1 MYNLINYQTATTS
14 LIIDFV
20 DTGQNKLIDLRVTG
34 AGGGGENTAAV
45 FRSCRTKIDVPECI
59 SNTSLHSAT
68 RRVTIS
74 KLQLRSLLHILSL
87 IHN

>member
-45 FRSCRTKIDVPECI
+45 FRSCMAFSGRK
-59 SNTSLHSAT
+59 
-68 RRVTIS
+68 
-74 KLQLRSLLHILSL
+74 
-87 IHN
+87 